1 MKARLLVPFL
11 ALAWLASPSTAWGQY
26 PERPVTLI
34 APFPAAGAV
43 DIVARALAEAVKRHL
58 PKPVVVVNRPGA
70 AGTIGIAEVV
80 QARPDGY
87 TIGLGAVAILTVQ
100 PHLTVLPYRTPDDY
114 VAVMKLATLQ
124 VVLFV
129 RTDAPWKTARELLEH
144 ARANP
149 GKVKVGV
156 PGIGT
161 ILHLDLE
168 QLKLLAKVDMT
179 VVPFEGPQQIPA
191 LLGGHVDVALAHPAP
206 VLPHIK
212 AGKVRVIGVF
222 QEARN
227 PLFPDAPTFK
237 ELGHDITL
245 GVYYLLVVPKGT
257 PPTVIQVIHDAF
269 RKAMAEPAF
278 VELMQKSQIDIDYQG
293 REAVTRELWT
303 SFEQNGKLVELLG
316 LKKK

>member
-1 MKARLLVPFL
+1 MRLAIVGLIVGLSSLGLPSL
-11 ALAWLASPSTAWGQY
+11 APAEY
-26 PERPVTLI
+26 PERSITLI
-34 APFPAAGAV
+34 APFPAGGAV
-43 DIVARALAEAVKRHL
+43 DIVARGLAEAVKKHL

-70 AGTIGIAEVV
+70 AGTIGISEVV

-87 TIGLGAVAILTVQ
+87 TLGLGAVAILTVQ
-100 PHLTVLPYRTPDDY
+100 PQLTALPYRTPDDY
-114 VAVMKLATLQ
+114 IAVMKLVTLQ

-129 RTDAPWKTARELLEH
+129 RSDSPWKTARELLEY

-149 GKVKVGV
+149 GKVRVGV

-168 QLKLLAKVDMT
+168 HLKLLAKVDMT

-191 LLGGHVDVALAHPAP
+191 LLGGHVDVAMAHPAP

-212 AGKVRVIGVF
+212 AGKIRVIGVF

-237 ELGHDITL
+237 ELGYDVTL
-245 GVYYLLVVPKGT
+245 GVYYPLIVPKGT
-257 PPTVIQVIHDAF
+257 PRAVVQTIHDAF
-269 RKAMAEPAF
+269 KKALAEPSF
-278 VELMQKSQIDIDYQG
+278 VELMKKGDIDIDYQG
-293 REAVTRELWT
+293 PEAITRELWV
-303 SFEQNGKLVELLG
+303 SFEQNGKLVESLG